1 MIQSKRVLFRQC
13 AASVRM
19 GVFTLIV
26 LASLFILTTAIAHII
41 DSSFGSLD
49 VETVRIPDG
58 DHELSG
64 LLYRPHAAT
73 PDNPVPAV
81 VLVHGI
87 SSAKESMS
95 SIALELARRGF
106 VALTIDA
113 VGHGDSGG
121 RLGAGDFSLGAL
133 SALRFL
139 ESQPYVNASSLGLV
153 GHSLGAG
160 AVRAAAATH
169 GHIKAVVLIA
179 GGLGGVASDPVA
191 YGVLNSTFPENLLVA
206 IGRQDVLFDLS
217 QVTGDFLPPVFGVS
231 QVVPGR
237 IYGDFASGTAR
248 KLIAPAT
255 THLLEPLD
263 PTIVSETVL
272 WMGSALKPDGAGG
285 IEQLDGGLVY
295 PYREAAMLL
304 SIFTLIGLVFPISL
318 LFLPRK
324 SLNMLEARG
333 EHGFLS
339 DWIITVVWGA
349 LSILL
354 LIPMFLLGFAVSFPP
369 VLFGSSI
376 AWWMLTVAAA
386 GLLLVVFALPR
397 FFRIRLEMRML
408 VKESFRLQEVLIAIS
423 LFLLLQFITSLMS
436 LLGLKLWI
444 FIPIFRVLSA
454 PRTILFFMFIP
465 FFLIFFYVE
474 GIYLHVLCWQ
484 GERKGL
490 LSEVLAMGKT
500 IGIKIAPYILVMG
513 IQYVPMFLLE
523 VKTFSST
530 IGFLIEFIPLITV
543 QFIMSTACSRWLHR
557 VSSSI
562 GAGAVFNTLLFAWI
576 SAGVFPFGVFR

>member
-1 MIQSKRVLFRQC
+1 MRSTTSFL
-13 AASVRM
+13 A
-19 GVFTLIV
+19 LIV
-26 LASLFILTTAIAHII
+26 LAVIFLAGTVTAFTVNS
-41 DSSFGSLD
+41 DFGNLD
-49 VETVRIPDG
+49 VEIVRIPDG
-58 DHELSG
+58 DHEVSG
-64 LLYRPHAAT
+64 LLYLPRVAAST
-73 PDNPVPAV
+73 NSLPAV

-179 GGLGGVASDPVA
+179 GGLGGVASDPLA

-217 QVTGDFLPPVFGVS
+217 QVTGELLPPVFGVS
-231 QVVPGR
+231 QEVVPGR

-272 WMGSALKPDGAGG
+272 WMVSALKPDGAGG
-285 IEQLDGGLVY
+285 IKQLDGGLIY
-295 PYREAAMLL
+295 PYREVVMLL
-304 SIFTLIGLVFPISL
+304 SILTFVGLVFPISL
-318 LFLPRK
+318 LFLSRK
-324 SLNMLEARG
+324 SLKMLEARV

-339 DWIITVVWGA
+339 DWIIMVVWGA

-386 GLLLVVFALPR
+386 GFLLVVFALPR
-397 FFRIRLEMRML
+397 FFRIRLEMRMR
-408 VKESFRLQEVLIAIS
+408 VKESFSLWEVLIAIS

-465 FFLIFFYVE
+465 FFLFFFYVE
-474 GIYLHVLCWQ
+474 GIYLHVLRRRVG
-484 GERKGL
+484 GEGL
-490 LSEVLAMGKT
+490 FSEALDMGKT
-500 IGIKIAPYILVMG
+500 IMIKITPYILVMC

-523 VKTFSST
+523 VKLLSSFT
-530 IGFLIEFIPLITV
+530 GFLIEFLPLITV
-543 QFIMSTACSRWLHR
+543 QFIISTACSWWLHR

-562 GAGAVFNTLLFAWI
+562 GVGAVFNALLFAWI